1 MTETNWL
8 WLGAIGMLAGSVV
21 LFLTG
26 GRRTQDEEGHTM
38 VHGLVPLFA
47 AISYFAMAIHQGAIT
62 LPSGRVFLFARY
74 IDWSVTTPALLLGLS
89 MTALHGAHRRA
100 ALVAGLLASDVVMIV
115 TGLFFGASEDPFA
128 KWVWYIASCVA
139 FLAVLYV
146 LFGPMREEAMG
157 RDQTRANVYKL
168 NTALLTVL
176 WLLYPVFVILGPDG
190 LGYWSALFTTALVVV
205 LDLVAKV
212 AYGLMA
218 MVGSKRITTEDM
230 TRGEVTPAE
239 VTTHSVPSGPF
250 RVSRAA

>member
-1 MTETNWL
+1 MSETNWL
-8 WLGAIGMLAGSVV
+8 WLGAIGMLVGSTV
-21 LFLTG
+21 LFLAG

-62 LPSGRVFLFARY
+62 LSSGREFLFARY
-74 IDWSVTTPALLLGLS
+74 IDWSLTTPALLLGLS

-100 ALVAGLLASDVVMIV
+100 GLVAGLLVSDVVMIV
-115 TGLFFGASEDPFA
+115 TGLFFGASQDPFA

-146 LFGPMREEAMG
+146 LFGPLREEAMG
-157 RDQTRANVYKL
+157 RDQTRANTYKL
-168 NTALLTVL
+168 NVGLLTVL
-176 WLLYPVFVILGPDG
+176 WLLYPIFVILGPDG
-190 LGYWSALFTTALVVV
+190 LGYWSALFTTALIVI

-212 AYGLMA
+212 AYGLLA

>member
-8 WLGAIGMLAGSVV
+8 WLGAIGMIVGSTV
-21 LFLTG
+21 LFLAG

-47 AISYFAMAIHQGAIT
+47 AISYFAMAIHQGATI

-74 IDWSVTTPALLLGLS
+74 IDWSLTTPALLLGLS

-100 ALVAGLLASDVVMIV
+100 ALVAGLLVSDVVMIV

-157 RDQTRANVYKL
+157 RDQTRANVYRL

-176 WLLYPVFVILGPDG
+176 WLLYPIFVILGPDG
-190 LGYWSALFTTALVVV
+190 LGYWSALFTTAVIVV

-212 AYGLMA
+212 AYGLLA

>member
-8 WLGAIGMLAGSVV
+8 WLGAIGMIVGSAV
-21 LFLTG
+21 LFLAG

-62 LPSGRVFLFARY
+62 LPSGREFLFARY

-100 ALVAGLLASDVVMIV
+100 ALVAGLLVSDVVMII

-190 LGYWSALFTTALVVV
+190 LGYWSPLFTTALVVV

-212 AYGLMA
+212 AYGLLA